1 MKKDELIFDD
11 GNVYK
16 GEVNKKTLA
25 HGKGIFTRA
34 DGTSFQETLKMDN
47 L

>member
-16 GEVNKKTLA
+16 GEVNKK
-25 HGKGIFTRA
+25 GSGSWKRNIY
-34 DGTSFQETLKMDN
+34 SC
-47 L
+47 